1 MNNSTSLTK
10 NLSIVMLAGLIA
22 FCGCRSASGPGS
34 ASFASVVIQ
43 GRTLGDIVST
53 TGQVFRE
60 DGFIGAQTGPGSMVF
75 EREASRL
82 STISRDGLVAAQ
94 SGART
99 IERVRVETVA
109 LDGDS
114 HRLQC
119 EAFMVT
125 GAGDSFF
132 ENEVRMAN
140 LRSGPYRSL
149 MNKVAKLLK

>member
-1 MNNSTSLTK
+1 MNTSTLLHK
-10 NLSIVMLAGLIA
+10 IVSMLILAGLIA

-60 DGFIGAQTGPGSMVF
+60 EGYVGAQTGPGSMVF
-75 EREASRL
+75 EREASRM
-82 STISRDGLVAAQ
+82 STLARDGLVAAQ
-94 SGART
+94 AGART
-99 IERVRVETVA
+99 LERVRVETVA
-109 LDGDS
+109 LGDGS

-125 GAGDSFF
+125 GASDSFF
-132 ENEVRMAN
+132 EDEVRMTN